1 MNKENILTE
10 VKAIYNKNIILEIA
24 TGGGKTLCAI
34 HHIERALYDYSYL
47 TKVLIVVPKLAIKK
61 NWIEE
66 LAKWNKTDLLQYI
79 EFSTYVSLPK
89 NYDKE
94 WCLVCF
100 DEAHHI
106 TERCLRSIEN
116 SLNRTGIRH
125 LFLSAT
131 LSIAFKIILNRIFP
145 DLFIYTLTL
154 KEAIE
159 NEILP
164 EPTILLYP
172 MILDNSQQKYVYIKR
187 KSGIP
192 TKVPYEK
199 RWPVI
204 KNNTLSPH
212 ILCTEL
218 QYHNLLCDDIKFL
231 NSKPKL
237 KSILQQKRI
246 QRLKALSDFKT
257 KRMANILS
265 LLKDYRV
272 ITFCNSIEQTEKLG
286 KNCIHS
292 KNDNRFLILDDFNAK
307 KIKHI
312 TSCDMLSEGMN
323 VTDCRIGLFARINAS
338 DVQIKQKLGRILR
351 HKKPIVIIPY
361 FVNTREEEI
370 VNKEILP
377 SFNEEKIFT
386 IHGINEIL
394 QYLK

>member
-1 MNKENILTE
+1 MNKEDILAE
-10 VKAIYNKNIILEIA
+10 VKQICNKNIILEIA

-34 HHIERALYDYSYL
+34 HHIEKALYDYGYFS
-47 TKVLIVVPKLAIKK
+47 KVLIVVPKLAVEK
-61 NWIEE
+61 NWKEE
-66 LAKWNKTDLLQYI
+66 LAKWNKTELLKYI

-100 DEAHHI
+100 DEAHHL
-106 TERCLRSIEN
+106 TERCIRSIEN
-116 SLNRTGIRH
+116 SLNRVNIRH

-131 LSIAFKIILNRIFP
+131 LSIAFKIILNRMFP
-145 DLFIYTLTL
+145 DLFVYTVTL
-154 KEAIE
+154 KEAID
-159 NEILP
+159 NKILP

-192 TKVPYEK
+192 TKVPYEN

-204 KNNTLSPH
+204 KNQNLSPH

-231 NSKPKL
+231 KSVPKL
-237 KSILQQKRI
+237 KSLLQQKRM

-257 KRMANILS
+257 TRMASILS
-265 LLKDYRV
+265 MLKNYRM

-286 KNCIHS
+286 KNCVHS
-292 KNDNRFLILDDFNAK
+292 KNEDRFLILDDFNAK

-338 DVQIKQKLGRILR
+338 EIQIKQKLGRILR
-351 HKKPIVIIPY
+351 HEKPVVIIPY

-377 SFNEEKIFT
+377 NFNEEKIFT